1 VLVPAGLF
9 GEDDEAFAY
18 AEYDD
23 GVLVRSRGEAAGPSR
38 LPPEVR
44 GLFLSDQ
51 ASDAAWL
58 YERLDGQG
66 FRTYYRRLPAEKEER
81 LDVVAVRVPTVAYY
95 DHLFYLL
102 RLTVAGLALGLVVY
116 LAGVPVRRRAGLLP
130 APRSRFHDKVLT
142 RFLLVGIASVA
153 MTGVI
158 GQQVIAEQNRQSVRD
173 VLRQRLQRAAAEV
186 VAGAGPGT
194 PVTAALEEARADRIS
209 RQLGVDVHVYFG
221 ERLASTSRPQ
231 LVRQRLID
239 TRLPAPVWH
248 ALFAGGQRYAF
259 APDRIG
265 SFAYTTG
272 YVAVVDEAGEPV
284 GAVAVPT
291 LPEQA
296 AIEAEQARMIA
307 YLFGA
312 LLVLL
317 LGIFVTTALLANQLT
332 RPFRRLRAGLQ
343 AVGAGQMDEPL
354 PVESRDEMGELVETF
369 NRMQGQ
375 LAESRH
381 RLAQQERELAWRE
394 MARQVAHEIKN
405 PLTPMKLSVQ
415 HLRRAYR
422 TPGDGATP
430 EERRF
435 AGTLERI
442 TTTLIEQIDA
452 LDRIAGEFS
461 SFARLP
467 RRNPEP
473 LDLNAVLQEAAA
485 LFEDE
490 AGSGGALPVTLKL
503 DLAPGALPVEADR
516 EELRRV
522 FINLL
527 KNALQAMPEEEAGR
541 RAGRICARTWRDDA
555 HAWAEVEDT
564 GAGIPEDVREK
575 IFQPNFSTKTSGMG
589 LGLAIV
595 QKAVEASGGT
605 VTFETEEGRG
615 TTFVVRLP
623 LLPGGDGV
631 A

>member
-1 VLVPAGLF
+1 
-9 GEDDEAFAY
+9 
-18 AEYDD
+18 
-23 GVLVRSRGEAAGPSR
+23 
-38 LPPEVR
+38 
-44 GLFLSDQ
+44 
-51 ASDAAWL
+51 
-58 YERLDGQG
+58 
-66 FRTYYRRLPAEKEER
+66 
-81 LDVVAVRVPTVAYY
+81 
-95 DHLFYLL
+95 
-102 RLTVAGLALGLVVY
+102 
-116 LAGVPVRRRAGLLP
+116 
-130 APRSRFHDKVLT
+130 
-142 RFLLVGIASVA
+142 
-153 MTGVI
+153 
-158 GQQVIAEQNRQSVRD
+158 EQNRQSVRD
-173 VLRQRLQRAAAEV
+173 VLRQRLQRAEAEV
-186 VAGAGPGT
+186 LAVAGPGT
-194 PVTAALEEARADRIS
+194 PVTAALERARADQIS
-209 RQLGVDVHVYFG
+209 QGLRVDVHVYLG

-239 TRLPAPVWH
+239 ARLPAAVWA
-248 ALFAGGQRYAF
+248 ALYTGGQRYAF

-265 SFAYTTG
+265 SFDYTTG
-272 YVAVVDEAGEPV
+272 YVAVADEAGRTV

-317 LGIFVTTALLANQLT
+317 IAIFVTTALLANQLT

-354 PVESRDEMGELVETF
+354 PVESRDEMGELVATF

-375 LAESRH
+375 LVESRR

-415 HLRRAYR
+415 HLRRAFR
-422 TPGDGATP
+422 PPGEDATP
-430 EERRF
+430 EEQRF

-467 RRNPEP
+467 RRRPEP
-473 LDLNAVLQEAAA
+473 LDLNAVVQEAAA

-490 AGSGGALPVTLKL
+490 AGGPDGLPVVLRL

-516 EELRRV
+516 EELRRA

-527 KNALQAMPEEEAGR
+527 KNALQAMPEDDAPPAKR
-541 RAGRICARTWRDDA
+541 PGRITARTWRDDV

-564 GAGIPEDVREK
+564 GTGIPEDARER

-595 QKAVEASGGT
+595 QKAVEASGGAISFAT
-605 VTFETEEGRG
+605 QEGRG
-615 TTFVVRLP
+615 TTFTVRLP
-623 LLPGGDGV
+623 LLPSGDG
-631 A
+631 AA